1 MKQHPE
7 LSLRE
12 ELIIE
17 THLIVFIVQDIL
29 FLSLVA
35 QQDHLVMDLSYRN
48 LILQLVQLL
57 EKLRLTLVV
66 DHFPI
71 RMNKETLDS
80 LQMQVGMELMQL

>member
-12 ELIIE
+12 ELITE

-35 QQDHLVMDLSYRN
+35 QQDRLVMDLFYRN
-48 LILQLVQLL
+48 LILLL
-57 EKLRLTLVV
+57 DLLILKLRRILVV
-66 DHFPI
+66 DLLLMIP
-71 RMNKETLDS
+71 NKETLVS
-80 LQMQVGMELMQL
+80 LQMQHGMVQLLV